1 MSPRLSAPLS
11 LGLALVLTLLPA
23 RTHRTEP
30 IRTAPPKARVGLVFD
45 VGGRGD
51 KSFNDAAYEG
61 LVRAERDLDVEVRYL
76 EPAGTEDRE
85 AALRLFASRKLDLV
99 IGVGFIFSS
108 DVDAVA
114 RAYPH
119 VHFACVDYA
128 PSKDMPPNVL
138 GLAFREEEGSFI
150 VGAAAGLLTKT
161 KSVGFVG
168 GMTIPLIRKFEA
180 GYAAGVRET
189 CPSCTVTATY
199 AGATP
204 DAFKDPAKGKL
215 LAISEAA
222 GGADVIFHASG
233 STGHGVFE
241 GAKEMH
247 ILAIGVDSNQWAEM
261 PGVVVTSMIKRVDVA
276 VFDAIEDVIQ
286 GRFKGGMRA
295 LGLADH
301 GVDWVHE
308 GDHAR
313 DLPPVVITSVEALR
327 DRVAR
332 RGDPRSHRRRSLTVR
347 GSAHRVDGR
356 QVEC

>member
-1 MSPRLSAPLS
+1 VSPRIFGPLVVV
-11 LGLALVLTLLPA
+11 LAALATLLPA
-23 RTHRTEP
+23 RTPSARPARAH
-30 IRTAPPKARVGLVFD
+30 PPKARIGLVFD

-61 LVRAERDLDVEVRYL
+61 LMRAQRELDVEVRYL
-76 EPAGTEDRE
+76 EPASTEDRE
-85 AALRLFASRKLDLV
+85 AALRLFASQKMDLV

-108 DVDAVA
+108 DVDQVA
-114 RAYPH
+114 RSYPK

-128 PSKDMPPNVL
+128 PSQSMPPNVL
-138 GLAFREEEGSFI
+138 GLAFREEEGSFL
-150 VGAAAGLLTKT
+150 VGAAAGMLTKT
-161 KSVGFVG
+161 KNVGFVG

-180 GYAAGVRET
+180 GYTAGVHTT
-189 CPSCTVTATY
+189 CPACTVQATY

-215 LAISEAA
+215 LAIGEASA
-222 GGADVIFHASG
+222 GADVIFHASG

-247 ILAIGVDSNQWAEM
+247 VLAIGVDADQHDEM

-276 VFDAIEDVIQ
+276 VYDAIEDVLAH
-286 GRFKGGMRA
+286 RFHGGMRA

-308 GDHAR
+308 GPHAR
-313 DLPPVVITSVEALR
+313 GLPPQVVARVEALR
-327 DRVAR
+327 GRVAR
-332 RGDPRSHRRRSLTVR
+332 GEIAVPTER
-347 GSAHRVDGR
+347 
-356 QVEC
+356 

>member
-1 MSPRLSAPLS
+1 MSVMRSMSPRVWAPLCA
-11 LGLALVLTLLPA
+11 GLALVLTLLPA
-23 RTHRTEP
+23 RSRHASAARITE
-30 IRTAPPKARVGLVFD
+30 PKARVGLVFD

-61 LVRAERDLDVEVRYL
+61 LVRAERELDVEVRYL
-76 EPAGTEDRE
+76 EPASTEDRE

-108 DVDAVA
+108 DIDAVA
-114 RAYPH
+114 RAYPS

-128 PSKDMPPNVL
+128 PGKEMPPNVL
-138 GLAFREEEGSFI
+138 GLAFREEEGSFL

-180 GYAAGVRET
+180 GYTAGVAET

-215 LAISEAA
+215 LAIGEAA
-222 GGADVIFHASG
+222 AGADVIFHASG

-247 ILAIGVDSNQWAEM
+247 ALAIGVDRDQWADM

-286 GRFKGGMRA
+286 GRFHGGIHA

-308 GDHAR
+308 GAHAH
-313 DLPPVVITSVEALR
+313 DLPPVVVTAVEALR

-332 RGDPRSHRRRSLTVR
+332 GEIHVPTDLPH
-347 GSAHRVDGR
+347 
-356 QVEC
+356 

>member
-1 MSPRLSAPLS
+1 MTSPRVWAPLCALLALSA
-11 LGLALVLTLLPA
+11 TLLPE
-23 RTHRTEP
+23 RTKAKA
-30 IRTAPPKARVGLVFD
+30 TAHGTPKARIGLVFD

-61 LVRAERDLDVEVRYL
+61 LIRAEKELDVEVRYL
-76 EPAGTEDRE
+76 EPASTEDRE
-85 AALRLFASRKLDLV
+85 AALRLFASRSADLV

-114 RAYPH
+114 RAYPN

-128 PSKDMPPNVL
+128 PSKGMPKNVL
-138 GLAFREEEGSFI
+138 GLAFREEEGSFL
-150 VGAAAGLLTKT
+150 VGAAAGLLSKT

-180 GYAAGVRET
+180 GYTAGVAET
-189 CPSCTVTATY
+189 CPACTVAATY

-215 LAISEAA
+215 LAISEAS
-222 GGADVIFHASG
+222 GGADVLFHASG

-247 ILAIGVDSNQWAEM
+247 VLAIGVDADQHDEM
-261 PGVVVTSMIKRVDVA
+261 PDVVVTSMIKRVDVA
-276 VFDAIEDVIQ
+276 VFDAIDEVVH
-286 GRFKGGMRA
+286 GRFQGGMKA
-295 LGLADH
+295 LGVVDH

-313 DLPPVVITSVEALR
+313 GLPPAVIAAVEGLR
-327 DRVAR
+327 ERIAR
-332 RGDPRSHRRRSLTVR
+332 GEIKVPT
-347 GSAHRVDGR
+347 
-356 QVEC
+356 E

>member
-1 MSPRLSAPLS
+1 MSPRL
-11 LGLALVLTLLPA
+11 LGPVAVVLAALATMLPPRTRA
-23 RTHRTEP
+23 AGSSRTH
-30 IRTAPPKARVGLVFD
+30 APRARIGLVFD

-51 KSFNDAAYEG
+51 KSFNDSAYEG
-61 LVRAERDLDVEVRYL
+61 LMRAERELDVEVRYL
-76 EPAGTEDRE
+76 EPASTEDRE
-85 AALRLFASRKLDLV
+85 AALRLFASQKMDLV

-114 RAYPH
+114 RSYPS

-128 PSKDMPPNVL
+128 PSGAMPANVL
-138 GLAFREEEGSFI
+138 GLAFREEEGSFL

-161 KSVGFVG
+161 ENVGFVG

-180 GYAAGVRET
+180 GYTAGAHAT
-189 CPSCTVTATY
+189 CPACTVQAAY

-215 LAISEAA
+215 LAIGEASA
-222 GGADVIFHASG
+222 GADVIFHASG

-247 ILAIGVDSNQWAEM
+247 VLAIGVDADQHDDM

-276 VFDAIEDVIQ
+276 VFDAIEDVLA
-286 GRFKGGMRA
+286 GRFHGGMRA

-301 GVDWVHE
+301 AVDWVHE
-308 GDHAR
+308 GPHASG
-313 DLPPVVITSVEALR
+313 LPPAVVARVEALR
-327 DRVAR
+327 ERVAR
-332 RGDPRSHRRRSLTVR
+332 GEIVVPTDR
-347 GSAHRVDGR
+347 
-356 QVEC
+356 

>member
-1 MSPRLSAPLS
+1 MTTPRIWAPACVV
-11 LGLALVLTLLPA
+11 LALLATFLPQ
-23 RTHRTEP
+23 RTEADAA
-30 IRTAPPKARVGLVFD
+30 RRDAPKARIGLVFD

-61 LVRAERDLDVEVRYL
+61 LMRAERELDVEVRYL
-76 EPAGTEDRE
+76 EPASTEDRE
-85 AALRLFASRKLDLV
+85 AALRLFASRHMDLV

-114 RAYPH
+114 RAYPA

-128 PSKDMPPNVL
+128 PGKEMPSNVL
-138 GLAFREEEGSFI
+138 GLAFREEEGSFM
-150 VGAAAGLLTKT
+150 VGAAAGLLSKTKT
-161 KSVGFVG
+161 VGFVG

-180 GYAAGVRET
+180 GYTAGVAET
-189 CPSCTVTATY
+189 CPDCSVIATY

-222 GGADVIFHASG
+222 SGADVIFHASG

-247 ILAIGVDSNQWAEM
+247 VLAMGVDADQHDEM

-276 VFDAIEDVIQ
+276 VFDAIEDVLH
-286 GRFKGGMRA
+286 GRFHGGMRA
-295 LGLADH
+295 LGVVDQ
-301 GVDWVHE
+301 GVDWVHA
-308 GDHAR
+308 GPHAS
-313 DLPPVVITSVEALR
+313 DLPAPVIAAVEALR
-327 DRVAR
+327 ERIAH
-332 RGDPRSHRRRSLTVR
+332 GDI
-347 GSAHRVDGR
+347 
-356 QVEC
+356 QVPTEPPK